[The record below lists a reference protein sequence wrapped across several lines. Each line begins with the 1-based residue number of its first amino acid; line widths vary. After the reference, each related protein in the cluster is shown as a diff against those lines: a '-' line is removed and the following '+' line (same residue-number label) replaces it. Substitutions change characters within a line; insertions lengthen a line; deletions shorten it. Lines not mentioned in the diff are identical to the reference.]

1 MSMVV
6 PILAQ
11 KWLLVWV
18 IHRPKDVLSLLDMAM
33 ILEMKVELKEA
44 EE

>member
-1 MSMVV
+1 MVV
-6 PILAQ
+6 PILSQ

-18 IHRPKDVLSLLDMAM
+18 IHQPKDILSLLDMAM
-33 ILEMKVELKEA
+33 VLEMKVEVKEA